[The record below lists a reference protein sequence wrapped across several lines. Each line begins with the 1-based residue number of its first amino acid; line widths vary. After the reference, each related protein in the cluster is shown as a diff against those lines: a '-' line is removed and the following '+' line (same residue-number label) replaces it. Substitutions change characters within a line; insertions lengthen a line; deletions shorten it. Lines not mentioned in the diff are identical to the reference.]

1 MGDQKMKESILE
13 AVHESAKDLYSAG
26 AIDAITMKNY
36 DAHCL
41 PEVKKLSALE
51 IKMIRLKEKLS
62 QPVFAL
68 LLNTSVS
75 TVKQWEQ
82 GDKRPSG
89 LALKLLNLVAKN
101 GTNILLAG

>member
-1 MGDQKMKESILE
+1 MKESILDV
-13 AVHESAKDLYSAG
+13 VHESAKDLYSVG

>member
-1 MGDQKMKESILE
+1 MKKSILE
-13 AVHESAKDLYSAG
+13 VVHESAKDMYSVG

-36 DAHCL
+36 DALCL
-41 PEVKKLSALE
+41 PVVKKLSALE
-51 IKMIRLKEKLS
+51 IKKIRLREKLS

-89 LALKLLNLVAKN
+89 IALKLLNLVAKS
-101 GTNILLAG
+101 GTGILLAR